1 MPEQERVDWKGRKVG
16 DRVTDESGVNPYT
29 ITKLYGRGG
38 KIQVGADGNV
48 RVYWGAPT
56 EADADRVIP
65 HYRPNGCPD
74 IQLVVNQ
81 QQRVL
86 SEIFGTQV
94 LLAQAK
100 QLPSEGVEKPPV
112 STKGSLAVSTQ
123 ELRSL
128 LIPGRQ
134 DYLRTVVGRLEEV
147 TRLLTN
153 LDYPAQVAW
162 VAGSLQEVLEGKLGR
177 STNRLLREA
186 TQILSIAQED
196 LTEKSL
202 TPFARRLLR
211 AVTEAQ
217 RPILAKALE
226 NASIAASISERL
238 AEMQFDMARWR
249 EQITMVGPRGLAERT
264 AAVVLQLEQA
274 LMSSQLTEITAT
286 ALMADITKADIGIKA
301 ILEQMVANP
310 DQERASKIRANLTMA
325 EEAIHQGN
333 NASAVN
339 ILKEQVK
346 GLNNWRL
353 YSAFA
358 PNRFDLP
365 ADRLVQP
372 YL

>member
-1 MPEQERVDWKGRKVG
+1 MPEQERVDWKGRRVG

-56 EADADRVIP
+56 KADADRVIA

-74 IQLVVNQ
+74 IQLAVNQ

-94 LLAQAK
+94 LLAQAR
-100 QLPSEGVEKPPV
+100 QLPSEGVEESPL
-112 STKGSLAVSTQ
+112 STKESLAVSTQ

-128 LIPGRQ
+128 LVPGRQ

-162 VAGSLQEVLEGKLGR
+162 AASKLQEILTGKIGR
-177 STNRLLREA
+177 SPSRHLREA
-186 TQILSIAQED
+186 AQLLAVSTQYDETHLPE
-196 LTEKSL
+196 
-202 TPFARRLLR
+202 FAKRLLR
-211 AVTEAQ
+211 AATLAQ
-217 RPILAKALE
+217 QPVLAKALE

-238 AEMQFDMARWR
+238 AEMQFDIARWR

-264 AAVVLQLEQA
+264 ATVVLQLEQA
-274 LMSSQLTEITAT
+274 LNSGQLTETTAA
-286 ALMADITKADIGIKA
+286 ALMTEITKPEIGIRA

-310 DQERASKIRANLTMA
+310 FQGRANEIRTNLIMV
-325 EEAIHQGN
+325 EEMVVSGHFSQVIN
-333 NASAVN
+333 L
-339 ILKEQVK
+339 LKGQIVR
-346 GLNNWRL
+346 LNNWRQYL
-353 YSAFA
+353 A
-358 PNRFDLP
+358 PTPSRFDLP
-365 ADRLVQP
+365 ANHLAQP
-372 YL
+372 N